1 MAMSEKTVKVLN
13 YLKEING
20 ENVTAADISA
30 ALGGD
35 ETGFSK
41 KSVDGIVTSG
51 LQRKGLA
58 ERIPA
63 EIKLEDGT
71 HKPVKFIRLT
81 AAGMEF
87 TPGVDDVEPA
97 KAE

>member
-13 YLKEING
+13 YLKEIDG
-20 ENVTAADISA
+20 ENVTAADIA
-30 ALGGD
+30 DALD
-35 ETGFSK
+35 MEK

-58 ERIPA
+58 ERVPS
-63 EIKLEDGT
+63 EIELEDGT
-71 HKPVKFIRLT
+71 HKAVKFIHLT
-81 AAGMEF
+81 AAGKAF
-87 TPGVDDVEPA
+87 TPGVDDVDAP

>member
-1 MAMSEKTVKVLN
+1 MAKSEKTVKVLN

-41 KSVDGIVTSG
+41 KSVDGIVTS
-51 LQRKGLA
+51 
-58 ERIPA
+58 
-63 EIKLEDGT
+63 
-71 HKPVKFIRLT
+71 
-81 AAGMEF
+81 
-87 TPGVDDVEPA
+87 
-97 KAE
+97 